1 MTLSINDVSSFMDA
15 VFYSVVII
23 WYLINLLFFSITE
36 VYISYIVIIY
46 LTDTNIK

>member
-1 MTLSINDVSSFMDA
+1 MTLSISDVSSFMDA

-23 WYLINLLFFSITE
+23 WYLI
-36 VYISYIVIIY
+36 Y